1 MATSTLGRPPGVARS
16 GGSRSYRKRR
26 RLWPLVLIG
35 VLLLAL
41 AGTAVWLIGFSPV
54 LGTDRVEV
62 RGAEAV
68 AARDIERTAAVPLG
82 LPLARQDIDAIAAR
96 VADLTPIESVE
107 VTRQYPDTVLIVIKE
122 RAAVIGVADG
132 GGYLLLDRH
141 GVPYRSVKRLP
152 AGVLLAEFNAGNTP
166 LAEQLGVVAAALP
179 GELTQQLDRLTAT
192 SESSIE
198 LELKNGDRVIWGT
211 SDESALKA
219 AVLLD
224 LMKQKAKVYNVS
236 APRHPA
242 TR

>member
-1 MATSTLGRPPGVARS
+1 MATSTLGRPAGATRS

-26 RLWPLVLIG
+26 RWPVVLIG

-41 AGTAVWLIGFSPV
+41 AGTGVWLVGFSSV
-54 LGTDRVEV
+54 LGTDKVEV
-62 RGAEAV
+62 RGAGAV
-68 AARDIERTAAVPLG
+68 AVRDVVRTAAVPLG
-82 LPLARQDIDAIAAR
+82 LPLARQDIDAIAGR

-122 RAAVIGVADG
+122 RTAVIGVADG
-132 GGYLLLDRH
+132 GSFLLLDRH
-141 GVPYRSVKRLP
+141 GVPYRSVQKLP

-179 GELTQQLDRLTAT
+179 GELTKQLDRITAT

-236 APRHPA
+236 APHHPA